1 MHHWKPH
8 FTQSTK
14 LHRKEPVLVYTA
26 LMQEIPINTVT
37 SANVV
42 LELIYRLKIKDV
54 MTTNL
59 ITATK
64 ETTLREIQ
72 QIMRQEK
79 ITGLPI
85 VMGKRLIGLV
95 SMDDIIQALD
105 KGYIEEKAQDHMS
118 RNLIILEDDM
128 PISFAINYFDRYR
141 YHRFPVLNKDKELVG
156 MITNRD
162 ITATLLIEIN
172 REVEELERR
181 TRRVEGGILSNELF
195 TYYIMKNDF
204 ENAGHASTEI
214 KKRLKSASI
223 APQIVRRAAI
233 ASYELEMNMV
243 VHSDGGQL
251 IAEYSSD
258 RLTITARDSGPGI
271 EDVEAALEAGY
282 STASEWIRSLGFGA
296 GMGLPNV
303 QSVADDFTIS
313 SSPEGTTVE
322 VSINLGAKEEQ
333 NE

>member
-1 MHHWKPH
+1 MGPRA
-8 FTQSTK
+8 
-14 LHRKEPVLVYTA
+14 LALVYTTA
-26 LMQEIPINTVT
+26 MQEIPINTVT

-42 LELIYRLKIKDV
+42 LELIYRLKVKDV
-54 MTTNL
+54 MTTDL
-59 ITATK
+59 VTATK

-72 QIMRQEK
+72 QIMRQKK

-105 KGYIEEKAQDHMS
+105 KGYIEEKAQQHMS

-141 YHRFPVLNKDKELVG
+141 YHRFPVLNKHKELVG

-162 ITATLLIEIN
+162 ITTALLIEIN
-172 REVEELERR
+172 REVEELEKR
-181 TRRVEGGILSNELF
+181 TRRTEGGILSNEMY

-214 KKRLKSASI
+214 KKRLKSA
-223 APQIVRRAAI
+223 ALDPQIIRRAAI
-233 ASYELEMNMV
+233 ASYELEMNLV

-251 IAEYSSD
+251 IAEYGSD
-258 RLTITARDSGPGI
+258 RLTITVRDSGPGI
-271 EDVEAALEAGY
+271 EDVDAALEAGY

-303 QSVADDFTIS
+303 KSVADEFEIT
-313 SSPEGTTVE
+313 SSPEGTTVK
-322 VSINLGAKEEQ
+322 VSINLGTIKEE
-333 NE
+333 ERTDES